1 MSYLPLAIVLSTM
14 PTAVLLYILMDIK
27 IASENDEMSN

>member
-1 MSYLPLAIVLSTM
+1 MNYLPLVILLSTM
-14 PTAVLLYILMDIK
+14 PTAVLFYILMDIK